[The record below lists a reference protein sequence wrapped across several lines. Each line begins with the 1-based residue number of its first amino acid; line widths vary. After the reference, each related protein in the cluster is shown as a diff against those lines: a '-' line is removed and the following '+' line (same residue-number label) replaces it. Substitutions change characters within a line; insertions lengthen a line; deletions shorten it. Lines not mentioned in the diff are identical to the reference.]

1 MRKILSVPLDT
12 QQIAGYRSDG
22 YIAPLEV
29 LSTDEAAEVLRQL
42 EDAEAR
48 FPEQLHAE
56 NRNNT
61 HLILP
66 FLADLAMHD
75 RIVAMVS
82 RLIGSDIA
90 LTSTVLFIKEPGT
103 QAFVSWH
110 QDATYMGLEPDNF
123 VTAWLALTPSNERSG
138 CVAVVPGTHRRG
150 QAEHRDTFE
159 EDNILT
165 RGQRVEDVDET
176 NVVNLVLE
184 PGQISL
190 HHPWL
195 VHGSRAN
202 ESEHRR
208 VGIAFQSYIGDDVRP
223 TRGEHF
229 VMDISGIR
237 PHGDFIHAPRP
248 WGLCTPA
255 GIGIREQANAALADV
270 LYEGAEVRRNY

>member
-1 MRKILSVPLDT
+1 MISSVPIDT
-12 QQIAGYRSDG
+12 QQVADYRSDG
-22 YIAPLEV
+22 YIAPLDLV
-29 LSTDEAAEVLRQL
+29 SADEAAEVLRKL

-48 FPEQLHAE
+48 FPHELHAE

-66 FLADLAMHD
+66 FLADLAMND
-75 RIVAMVS
+75 RMVAMVS
-82 RLIGSDIA
+82 RLVGNDIS
-90 LTSTVLFIKEPGT
+90 LTSTVLFIKESGT

-123 VTAWLALTPSNERSG
+123 VTAWLALTPSTERSG

-150 QAEHRDTFE
+150 QQDHQDTFE

-165 RGQRVEDVDET
+165 RGQEVEEVDET

-184 PGQISL
+184 PGQMSL

-202 ESEHRR
+202 ESDHRR
-208 VGIAFQSYIGDDVRP
+208 VGIAFQSYIGGDVRP
-223 TRGEHF
+223 ARGEHY
-229 VMDISGIR
+229 VMDISGTR
-237 PHGDFIHAPRP
+237 PHADFLDAPRP

-255 GIGIREQANAALADV
+255 GRGIREQANAALADV
-270 LYEGAEVRRNY
+270 LYDGAEVRREY